1 MIGTSRVIVSAL
13 APGYRLILI
22 DMRGH
27 GASDKPHEAHAYAL
41 DRCVGD
47 VVAVMD
53 ALARQGAFLE
63 LFDRRPDRIRHDQTR
78 RNRLVTGG
86 MHPYACDM
94 DGFCR
99 LFRKGVAE
107 GGAALFLGAA
117 GPTANC

>member
-1 MIGTSRVIVSAL
+1 MPTDVIGTSRVIVSAL

-53 ALARQGAFLE
+53 ALARQGLGVGHIKAKT
-63 LFDRRPDRIRHDQTR
+63 RPPSCHCHTWMTPIW
-78 RNRLVTGG
+78 
-86 MHPYACDM
+86 CW
-94 DGFCR
+94 
-99 LFRKGVAE
+99 
-107 GGAALFLGAA
+107 
-117 GPTANC
+117 